1 MHYMYKPYL
10 WLLQSNV
17 VNMVGNDL
25 ISNLSLSKMI
35 QRLKEKNKPM
45 SKIHFHSTSLPGSPD
60 MLSKFEKL
68 RVLSASVQF
77 ARRSVTPSLISCFHN
92 IKIK

>member
-1 MHYMYKPYL
+1 MYYMCKPYL

-25 ISNLSLSKMI
+25 IKFIFFKNDS
-35 QRLKEKNKPM
+35 RLKEKNKPM
-45 SKIHFHSTSLPGSPD
+45 SRLHFHSTSLPGSPE
-60 MLSKFEKL
+60 MLSKLEKL

-77 ARRSVTPSLISCFHN
+77 ARPSATPSLISCFHD
-92 IKIK
+92 IKIQ